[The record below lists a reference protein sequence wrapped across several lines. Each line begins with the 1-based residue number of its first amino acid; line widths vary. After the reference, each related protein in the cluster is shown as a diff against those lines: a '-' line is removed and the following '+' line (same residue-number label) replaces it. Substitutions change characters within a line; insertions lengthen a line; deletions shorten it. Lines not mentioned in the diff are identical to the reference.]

1 MSSFTKRSERAGQWV
16 RQGVGETS
24 YKAFIPT
31 PLPPVPPIMVDLAL
45 QRRLEAAG
53 LALGRLDGIGRLLPG
68 PEELLYSYIR
78 KEAVLS
84 SQIEGT
90 QSSIA
95 DLLLHENQALPGVVL
110 EDVQEVSNYIGALS
124 YGIDRLSTLPLSLR
138 LIRESHERLVHGT
151 RGDKKAPGEFR
162 RSQNWIGGSKP
173 SDAMFVPPPPHELQ
187 DILSAFEK
195 FLHSTEYPVL
205 IKVGLAHAQFET
217 IHPFLDGNGRV
228 GRMLIAL
235 MLVAEGVLERPWLY
249 VSLHFKKNRD
259 KYYLLLQEVRT
270 QGNWEEWLVFFL
282 EGVTTIADQAT
293 EKIRALMVLFERDRK
308 VVEQSRKGS
317 IYQSVAVQ
325 SNLTVYDYL
334 KKRIAIRIPE
344 TAEACGTTKPTV
356 KRAIEDLQQLGIV
369 AEITGKP
376 RNKVYIYS
384 EYLEI
389 LNQDDEISR
398 LSDDY
403 NNHFESDVDA

>member
-1 MSSFTKRSERAGQWV
+1 VSSFTKRSERSGQWV
-16 RQGVGETS
+16 RQGIGETS
-24 YKAFIPT
+24 YEAFIPV
-31 PLPPVPPIMVDLAL
+31 PLPPVPPIMVDSAL

-110 EDVQEVSNYIGALS
+110 EDVQEVSNYIAALS
-124 YGIDRLSTLPLSLR
+124 YGIERLSTLPVSLR

-195 FLHSTEYPVL
+195 FLHSQEYPVL

-249 VSLHFKKNRD
+249 VSLHFKKHRD
-259 KYYLLLQEVRT
+259 KYYFLLQEVRT
-270 QGNWEEWLVFFL
+270 QGNWEEWLLFFL

-293 EKIRALMVLFERDRK
+293 DKIRALMVIFERDRK

-325 SNLTVYDYL
+325 SNLTIYDYL
-334 KKRIAIRIPE
+334 KKKIAIRIPE
-344 TAEACGTTKPTV
+344 TAEACRTTKPTV

-369 AEITGKP
+369 TEITGKP

-389 LNQDDEISR
+389 LNQDDE
-398 LSDDY
+398 
-403 NNHFESDVDA
+403 

>member
-1 MSSFTKRSERAGQWV
+1 MSSFTKRSERAGRWV
-16 RQGVGETS
+16 QQGSGETS
-24 YKAFIPT
+24 YEAFIPA
-31 PLPPVPPIMVDLAL
+31 PLPPVPAIKVDSVL

-53 LALGRLDGIGRLLPG
+53 LALGRLDGIGRILPG

-138 LIRESHERLVHGT
+138 LIRESHELLVRGT
-151 RGDKKAPGEFR
+151 RGDQKDPGEFR

-173 SDAMFVPPPPHELQ
+173 SDAMFVPPPPHELL
-187 DILSAFEK
+187 DVLGAFEK
-195 FLHSTEYPVL
+195 FLHSGEYPVL
-205 IKVGLAHAQFET
+205 LKVGLAHAQFET
-217 IHPFLDGNGRV
+217 IHPFLDGNGRL

-235 MLVAEGVLERPWLY
+235 MLVSEGVLERPWLY
-249 VSLHFKKNRD
+249 VSLHFKKHRD
-259 KYYLLLQEVRT
+259 KYYRLLQEVRT
-270 QGNWEEWLVFFL
+270 QGNWEQWLVFFL
-282 EGVTTIADQAT
+282 EGVTTIANQAT
-293 EKIRALMVLFERDRK
+293 EKIRALMALFERDRK

-344 TAEACGTTKPTV
+344 TAEACATTKPTV

-369 AEITGKP
+369 TEATGKT
-376 RNKVYIYS
+376 RNKVYIYN
-384 EYLEI
+384 EYLDI
-389 LNQDDEISR
+389 LNQDDDTFKAQS
-398 LSDDY
+398 
-403 NNHFESDVDA
+403 

>member
-1 MSSFTKRSERAGQWV
+1 MPSFTKRSERAGRWV
-16 RQGVGETS
+16 RQGSDETS
-24 YKAFIPT
+24 YEAFIPA
-31 PLPPVPPIMVDLAL
+31 PLPPVPAITVDSAL

-95 DLLLHENQALPGVVL
+95 DLLLHENQAVPGVVL

-124 YGIDRLSTLPLSLR
+124 YGVDRLSTLPLSLR

-151 RGDKKAPGEFR
+151 RGDQKAPGEFR

-173 SDAMFVPPPPHELQ
+173 SDAMFVPPPPHELP

-195 FLHSTEYPVL
+195 FLHSAEYPIL
-205 IKVGLAHAQFET
+205 LKVGLAHAQFET

-249 VSLHFKKNRD
+249 VSLHFKQHRD
-259 KYYLLLQEVRT
+259 TYYRLLQEVRT
-270 QGNWEEWLVFFL
+270 QGNWEEWLIFFL
-282 EGVTTIADQAT
+282 KGVATVANQAT
-293 EKIRALMVLFERDRK
+293 EKIRALMALFERDRK

-334 KKRIAIRIPE
+334 KKKIAIRIPE

-369 AEITGKP
+369 TEATGKP
-376 RNKVYIYS
+376 RNKVYIYN
-384 EYLEI
+384 EYLAI
-389 LNQDDEISR
+389 LNQDDDTSE
-398 LSDDY
+398 LS
-403 NNHFESDVDA
+403 NKSSHA

>member
-16 RQGVGETS
+16 QQGNGEAS
-24 YKAFIPT
+24 YTAFIPA
-31 PLPPVPPIMVDLAL
+31 PLPPIPAITVDSRL
-45 QRRLEAAG
+45 QRQLEAAG
-53 LALGRLDGIGRLLPG
+53 LALGRLDGIGRILPG
-68 PEELLYSYIR
+68 PEELLYSYVR

-95 DLLLHENQALPGVVL
+95 DLLLHENRAVPGVVL
-110 EDVQEVSNYIGALS
+110 EDVQEVSNYISALNYS
-124 YGIDRLSTLPLSLR
+124 IERLSTLPLSLR
-138 LIRESHERLVHGT
+138 LLRESHEHLVRGT
-151 RGDKKAPGEFR
+151 RGNQKAPGEFR

-173 SDAMFVPPPPHELQ
+173 SDAIFVPPPPHELP

-195 FLHSTEYPVL
+195 FLHSTEYPILLKIGL
-205 IKVGLAHAQFET
+205 IHAQFET

-249 VSLHFKKNRD
+249 VSLHFKKHRNQ
-259 KYYLLLQEVRT
+259 YYCLLQEVRT
-270 QGNWEEWLVFFL
+270 QGNWEEWLIFFL
-282 EGVTTIADQAT
+282 EGVTAIANQAT
-293 EKIRALMVLFERDRK
+293 EKIRALMALFERDRK
-308 VVEQSRKGS
+308 VVEESRKGS

-334 KKRIAIRIPE
+334 KKKIAIRIPE
-344 TAEACGTTKPTV
+344 TAEVCGTTKPTV

-369 AEITGKP
+369 TEVTGKP
-376 RNKVYIYS
+376 RNKVYIYK
-384 EYLEI
+384 EYLDI
-389 LNQDDEISR
+389 LNQDD
-398 LSDDY
+398 DT
-403 NNHFESDVDA
+403 FEPNQ

>member
-1 MSSFTKRSERAGQWV
+1 MSSFTKKSERAGRWMY
-16 RQGVGETS
+16 QGTGEAS
-24 YKAFIPT
+24 YAAFIPA
-31 PLPPVPPIMVDLAL
+31 PLPPIPPILVDSAL

-95 DLLLHENQALPGVVL
+95 DLLLHENQAAPGVVL
-110 EDVQEVSNYIGALS
+110 EDVQEVSNYIGALN
-124 YGIDRLSTLPLSLR
+124 YGVERLSTLPLSLR
-138 LIRESHERLVHGT
+138 LIRESHERLVRGT

-173 SDAMFVPPPPHELQ
+173 SDAVFVPPPPHELPE
-187 DILSAFEK
+187 ILNAFEK

-205 IKVGLAHAQFET
+205 LKVGLAHAQFET

-228 GRMLIAL
+228 GRMLITL

-249 VSLHFKKNRD
+249 VSLHFKQHRA
-259 KYYLLLQEVRT
+259 KYYNLLQQVRT
-270 QGNWEEWLVFFL
+270 QGDWEEWLVFFL
-282 EGVTTIADQAT
+282 SGVTTIAHQAT
-293 EKIRALMVLFERDRK
+293 EKIRALLALFERDRK

-334 KKRIAIRIPE
+334 RKKIALRIPE
-344 TAEACGTTKPTV
+344 TAEAIGSTKPTV
-356 KRAIEDLQQLGIV
+356 KRAIDDLQQLGIV
-369 AEITGKP
+369 TEATGKT
-376 RNKVYIYS
+376 RNKVYIYK

-389 LNQDDEISR
+389 LNQDEDTSG
-398 LSDDY
+398 LSND
-403 NNHFESDVDA
+403 HKIG

>member
-16 RQGVGETS
+16 QQGNGEAS
-24 YKAFIPT
+24 YTAFIPA
-31 PLPPVPPIMVDLAL
+31 PLPPIPPITVDSKL
-45 QRRLEAAG
+45 QRQLEAAG
-53 LALGRLDGIGRLLPG
+53 LALGRLDGIGRILPG
-68 PEELLYSYIR
+68 PEELLYSYVR

-95 DLLLHENQALPGVVL
+95 DLLLHENRAVPGVVL
-110 EDVQEVSNYIGALS
+110 EDVQEVSNYISALNYS
-124 YGIDRLSTLPLSLR
+124 IERLSTLPLSLR
-138 LIRESHERLVHGT
+138 LLRESHGHLVRGT
-151 RGDKKAPGEFR
+151 RGDQKAPGEFR

-173 SDAMFVPPPPHELQ
+173 SDAIFVPPPPHELP

-205 IKVGLAHAQFET
+205 LKIGLIHAQFET

-249 VSLHFKKNRD
+249 VSLHFKKHRNQ
-259 KYYLLLQEVRT
+259 YYRLLQEIRT
-270 QGNWEEWLVFFL
+270 QGNWEEWLIFFL
-282 EGVTTIADQAT
+282 EGVTAIANQAT
-293 EKIRALMVLFERDRK
+293 EKIRALMALFERDRK
-308 VVEQSRKGS
+308 VVGESRKGS

-334 KKRIAIRIPE
+334 KKKIAIRIPE
-344 TAEACGTTKPTV
+344 TAEVCGTTKPTV

-369 AEITGKP
+369 TEVTGKP
-376 RNKVYIYS
+376 RNKVYIYK
-384 EYLEI
+384 EYLDI
-389 LNQDDEISR
+389 LNQDD
-398 LSDDY
+398 DT
-403 NNHFESDVDA
+403 FEPN

>member
-1 MSSFTKRSERAGQWV
+1 MPSFTKGTQGSERAGRWV
-16 RQGVGETS
+16 QQSSGETS
-24 YKAFIPT
+24 YHAFIPA
-31 PLPPVPPIMVDLAL
+31 PLPPAPAITVDLAL

-90 QSSIA
+90 QSSLA
-95 DLLLHENQALPGVVL
+95 DLLLHENQAIPGVVL
-110 EDVQEVSNYIGALS
+110 ADVQEVSNYIGALS

-138 LIRESHERLVHGT
+138 LIRELHQWLVSGT
-151 RGDKKAPGEFR
+151 RGEQKAPGEFR

-173 SDAMFVPPPPHELQ
+173 NDAMFVPPPPHELP
-187 DILSAFEK
+187 DILGAFEK
-195 FLHSTEYPVL
+195 FLHSMEYPVL
-205 IKVGLAHAQFET
+205 LKIGLAHAQFET

-249 VSLHFKKNRD
+249 VSLYFKQHRD
-259 KYYLLLQEVRT
+259 EYYRLLQEIRT

-282 EGVTTIADQAT
+282 EGVTTIANQAT
-293 EKIRALMVLFERDRK
+293 EKIRALMILFERDRK

-317 IYQSVAVQ
+317 IYQAVAVQ

-334 KKRIAIRIPE
+334 KKKIAIRIPE

-369 AEITGKP
+369 TEATGKS
-376 RNKVYIYS
+376 RNKVYIYK
-384 EYLEI
+384 EYLDI
-389 LNQDDEISR
+389 LNQDDDIYKR
-398 LSDDY
+398 SD
-403 NNHFESDVDA
+403 E

>member
-1 MSSFTKRSERAGQWV
+1 
-16 RQGVGETS
+16 
-24 YKAFIPT
+24 
-31 PLPPVPPIMVDLAL
+31 
-45 QRRLEAAG
+45 
-53 LALGRLDGIGRLLPG
+53 
-68 PEELLYSYIR
+68 
-78 KEAVLS
+78 VLS

-95 DLLLHENQALPGVVL
+95 DLLLHENQASPGVVL

-195 FLHSTEYPVL
+195 FLHSQEYPVL
-205 IKVGLAHAQFET
+205 LKVGLAHAQFET

-249 VSLHFKKNRD
+249 VSLHFKKHRE
-259 KYYLLLQEVRT
+259 KYYHLLQEVRT

-293 EKIRALMVLFERDRK
+293 EKIRALMALFERDRK

-317 IYQSVAVQ
+317 IYQSVALQ

-389 LNQDDEISR
+389 LNQDDEASA
-398 LSDDY
+398 L
-403 NNHFESDVDA
+403 

>member
-1 MSSFTKRSERAGQWV
+1 MSSFTKESDRGGRWV
-16 RQGVGETS
+16 QQGSGKTS
-24 YKAFIPT
+24 YKAFIPA
-31 PLPPVPPIMVDLAL
+31 PLPPIPPIVVNSAL
-45 QRRLEAAG
+45 QRQLEAAG

-68 PEELLYSYIR
+68 PEELLYSYVR

-95 DLLLHENQALPGVVL
+95 DLLLHENQSAPGVLL

-124 YGIDRLSTLPLSLR
+124 YGIERLSTLPISLR
-138 LIRESHERLVHGT
+138 LIRESHERLVQGT

-173 SDAMFVPPPPHELQ
+173 SDAMFVPPPPHELPE
-187 DILSAFEK
+187 ILNAFEK
-195 FLHSTEYPVL
+195 FLHSTEYPLL

-249 VSLHFKKNRD
+249 VSLYFKQHRAE
-259 KYYLLLQEVRT
+259 YYQLLQQVRT
-270 QGNWEEWLVFFL
+270 HGNWEEWLIFFL
-282 EGVTTIADQAT
+282 EGVTTIANKAT
-293 EKIRALMVLFERDRK
+293 EKIRALLKLFEEDRK

-317 IYQSVAVQ
+317 IYQSVALQ

-334 KKRIAIRIPE
+334 KKKIAIRIPE
-344 TAEACGTTKPTV
+344 TAKACGITKPTAN
-356 KRAIEDLQQLGIV
+356 RAIKDLLQLGI
-369 AEITGKP
+369 ITEVTGNT
-376 RNKVYIYS
+376 RNKIYIYE
-384 EYLEI
+384 EYLNI
-389 LNQDDEISR
+389 LNQD
-398 LSDDY
+398 
-403 NNHFESDVDA
+403 

>member
-1 MSSFTKRSERAGQWV
+1 M
-16 RQGVGETS
+16 
-24 YKAFIPT
+24 
-31 PLPPVPPIMVDLAL
+31 PPNPPIQVDSLL

-68 PEELLYSYIR
+68 PEELLYSYVR

-95 DLLLHENQALPGVVL
+95 DLLLHENQAVPGVVL

-138 LIRESHERLVHGT
+138 LIRECHERLVHGT
-151 RGDKKAPGEFR
+151 RGNQKAPIQFR
-162 RSQNWIGGSKP
+162 RSQNWIGGSKL
-173 SDAMFVPPPPHELQ
+173 SDALFVPPPPQELPE
-187 DILSAFEK
+187 ILSAFEK

-205 IKVGLAHAQFET
+205 LKVGLAHAQFET

-249 VSLHFKKNRD
+249 VSLYFKQHQSE
-259 KYYLLLQEVRT
+259 YYRLIQQVRT
-270 QGNWEEWLVFFL
+270 QGNWEDWLVFFL
-282 EGVTTIADQAT
+282 EGVTTVAHQAT
-293 EKIRALMVLFERDRK
+293 EKIRALIALFERDRQ

-334 KKRIAIRIPE
+334 KKKIAIRIPE

-356 KRAIEDLQQLGIV
+356 KRAINDLQQLGIV
-369 AEITGKP
+369 NEVTGKP

-384 EYLEI
+384 EYLDI
-389 LNQDDEISR
+389 LNQDI
-398 LSDDY
+398 
-403 NNHFESDVDA
+403 DVSKL

>member
-1 MSSFTKRSERAGQWV
+1 MPSFTKKSERAGQWV
-16 RQGVGETS
+16 RQGSGETS
-24 YKAFIPT
+24 YEAFIPA
-31 PLPPVPPIMVDLAL
+31 PLPPDPAIMVDSAL

-53 LALGRLDGIGRLLPG
+53 FALGRLDGIGRLLPG

-95 DLLLHENQALPGVVL
+95 DLLLHENQAVPGVVL

-124 YGIDRLSTLPLSLR
+124 YGIERLSTLPLSLR
-138 LIRESHERLVHGT
+138 LIRESHERLVRGT
-151 RGDKKAPGEFR
+151 RGDRKAPGEFR

-173 SDAMFVPPPPHELQ
+173 SDAMFVPPPPHELP

-195 FLHSTEYPVL
+195 FLHSAEYPVL
-205 IKVGLAHAQFET
+205 LKVGLAHGQFET

-235 MLVAEGVLERPWLY
+235 MLVEEGVLERPWLY
-249 VSLHFKKNRD
+249 VSLHFKKHRD
-259 KYYLLLQEVRT
+259 KYYRLLQEVRT
-270 QGNWEEWLVFFL
+270 QGNWEEWLIFFL
-282 EGVTTIADQAT
+282 EGVTTIANQAT
-293 EKIRALMVLFERDRK
+293 EKIRALMALFERDRK

-334 KKRIAIRIPE
+334 KKKIAIRIPE
-344 TAEACGTTKPTV
+344 TADACGTTKPTV

-369 AEITGKP
+369 TEVTGKP
-376 RNKVYIYS
+376 RNKVYLYQ
-384 EYLEI
+384 EYLDI
-389 LNQDDEISR
+389 LNQDDGTSELPNKS
-398 LSDDY
+398 S
-403 NNHFESDVDA
+403 NS

>member
-1 MSSFTKRSERAGQWV
+1 MSSFTKGSERTGWWV
-16 RQGVGETS
+16 DQGSGETS
-24 YKAFIPT
+24 YAAFIPA
-31 PLPPVPPIMVDLAL
+31 PLPPNPPIQVDSLL

-68 PEELLYSYIR
+68 PEELMYSYVR

-95 DLLLHENQALPGVVL
+95 DLLLHENQAVPGVVL

-138 LIRESHERLVHGT
+138 LIRECHARLVHGT
-151 RGDKKAPGEFR
+151 RGNQKAPGEFR

-173 SDAMFVPPPPHELQ
+173 SDALFVPPPPQELPE
-187 DILSAFEK
+187 ILSAFEK

-205 IKVGLAHAQFET
+205 LKVGLAHAQFET

-249 VSLHFKKNRD
+249 VSLYFKQHQSE
-259 KYYLLLQEVRT
+259 YYRLLQQVRT
-270 QGNWEEWLVFFL
+270 QGNWEDWLVFFL
-282 EGVTTIADQAT
+282 EGVTTVAHQAT
-293 EKIRALMVLFERDRK
+293 EKIRALIALFERDRQ

-334 KKRIAIRIPE
+334 KKKIAIRIPE

-356 KRAIEDLQQLGIV
+356 KRAINDLQQLGIV
-369 AEITGKP
+369 NEVTGKP

-384 EYLEI
+384 EYLDI
-389 LNQDDEISR
+389 LNQDI
-398 LSDDY
+398 
-403 NNHFESDVDA
+403 DVSKL

>member
-1 MSSFTKRSERAGQWV
+1 MSSFTKGSERTGWWV
-16 RQGVGETS
+16 DQGSGETS
-24 YKAFIPT
+24 YAAFIPA
-31 PLPPVPPIMVDLAL
+31 PLPPNPPIQVNSLL

-68 PEELLYSYIR
+68 PQELLYSYVR

-95 DLLLHENQALPGVVL
+95 DLLLHENQAVPGVVL

-124 YGIDRLSTLPLSLR
+124 YGINRLSTLPLSLR
-138 LIRESHERLVHGT
+138 LIRECHERLVHGT
-151 RGDKKAPGEFR
+151 RGNQKAPIQFR

-173 SDAMFVPPPPHELQ
+173 SDALFVPPPPQELPE
-187 DILSAFEK
+187 ILSAFEK

-205 IKVGLAHAQFET
+205 LKVGLAHAQFET
-217 IHPFLDGNGRV
+217 LHPFLDGNGRV

-235 MLVAEGVLERPWLY
+235 MLVAEGILERPWLY
-249 VSLHFKKNRD
+249 VSLYFKQHQSE
-259 KYYLLLQEVRT
+259 YYRLLQQVRT
-270 QGNWEEWLVFFL
+270 QGNWEDWLVFFL
-282 EGVTTIADQAT
+282 EGVTTVADQAT
-293 EKIRALMVLFERDRK
+293 EKIRALIALFERDRQ

-334 KKRIAIRIPE
+334 KKKIAIRIPE

-356 KRAIEDLQQLGIV
+356 KRAINDLQQLGIV
-369 AEITGKP
+369 NEVTGKP

-384 EYLEI
+384 EYLDI
-389 LNQDDEISR
+389 LNQDI
-398 LSDDY
+398 
-403 NNHFESDVDA
+403 DVSKL

>member
-1 MSSFTKRSERAGQWV
+1 MSSFTKKSERAGCWEHQSI
-16 RQGVGETS
+16 GEAS
-24 YKAFIPT
+24 YAAFIPA
-31 PLPPVPPIMVDLAL
+31 PLPPIPPIQVDSAL
-45 QRRLEAAG
+45 QRQLEAAG

-68 PEELLYSYIR
+68 PEELLYSYVR

-95 DLLLHENQALPGVVL
+95 DLLLHENQAVPGVVL

-151 RGDKKAPGEFR
+151 RGDQKAPGEFR

-173 SDAMFVPPPPHELQ
+173 SDAMFVPPPPHELPE
-187 DILSAFEK
+187 ILSAFEK
-195 FLHSTEYPVL
+195 FLHSTEYPIL
-205 IKVGLAHAQFET
+205 LKVGLAHAQFET

-235 MLVAEGVLERPWLY
+235 MLVAEGILERPWLY
-249 VSLHFKKNRD
+249 VSLHFKQRRTE
-259 KYYLLLQEVRT
+259 YYHLLQQVRT
-270 QGNWEEWLVFFL
+270 QGNWEEWLTFFL
-282 EGVTTIADQAT
+282 EGVTTVAHQAT
-293 EKIRALMVLFERDRK
+293 EKIRALIALFERDRK
-308 VVEQSRKGS
+308 IVEQSRKGS

-334 KKRIAIRIPE
+334 KKKIAIRIPE

-356 KRAIEDLQQLGIV
+356 KRAINDLQQLGIV
-369 AEITGKP
+369 TEVTGKP
-376 RNKVYIYS
+376 RNRIYIYN
-384 EYLEI
+384 EYLSI
-389 LNQDDEISR
+389 LNQDDEISAR
-398 LSDDY
+398 
-403 NNHFESDVDA
+403 

>member
-1 MSSFTKRSERAGQWV
+1 MIYFTKNFTSMSSFTKGSERTGWWV
-16 RQGVGETS
+16 DQGSGETS
-24 YKAFIPT
+24 YAAFIPA
-31 PLPPVPPIMVDLAL
+31 PLPPNPPIQVNSLL

-68 PEELLYSYIR
+68 PQELLYSYVR

-95 DLLLHENQALPGVVL
+95 DLLLHENQAVPGVVL

-124 YGIDRLSTLPLSLR
+124 YGINRLSTLPLSLR
-138 LIRESHERLVHGT
+138 LIRECHERLVHGT
-151 RGDKKAPGEFR
+151 RGNQKAPIQFR

-173 SDAMFVPPPPHELQ
+173 SDALFVPPPPQELPE
-187 DILSAFEK
+187 ILSAFEK

-205 IKVGLAHAQFET
+205 LKVGLAHAQFET
-217 IHPFLDGNGRV
+217 LHPFLDGNGRV

-235 MLVAEGVLERPWLY
+235 MLVAEGILERPWLY
-249 VSLHFKKNRD
+249 VSLYFKQHQSE
-259 KYYLLLQEVRT
+259 YYRLLQQVRT
-270 QGNWEEWLVFFL
+270 QGNWEDWLVFFL
-282 EGVTTIADQAT
+282 EGVTTVADQAT
-293 EKIRALMVLFERDRK
+293 EKIRALIALFERDRQ

-334 KKRIAIRIPE
+334 KKKIAIRIPE

-356 KRAIEDLQQLGIV
+356 KRAINDLQQLGIV
-369 AEITGKP
+369 NEVTGKP

-384 EYLEI
+384 EYLDI
-389 LNQDDEISR
+389 LNQDI
-398 LSDDY
+398 
-403 NNHFESDVDA
+403 DVSKL

>member
-1 MSSFTKRSERAGQWV
+1 V
-16 RQGVGETS
+16 RQGIGETS
-24 YKAFIPT
+24 YEAFIPM
-31 PLPPVPPIMVDLAL
+31 PLPPVPPVMVGSAL

-95 DLLLHENQALPGVVL
+95 DLLLHENQASPGVVL

-151 RGDKKAPGEFR
+151 RGDKKSPGEFR

-173 SDAMFVPPPPHELQ
+173 NDAMFVPPPPHELQ
-187 DILSAFEK
+187 EILSAFEK
-195 FLHSTEYPVL
+195 FLHSTEYPIL
-205 IKVGLAHAQFET
+205 LKVGLAHAQFET

-249 VSLHFKKNRD
+249 VSLHFKKHRD
-259 KYYLLLQEVRT
+259 KYYHLLQEVRT

-293 EKIRALMVLFERDRK
+293 EKIRALMALFERDRK
-308 VVEQSRKGS
+308 VVEQSLKGS
-317 IYQSVAVQ
+317 IYQSVALQ

-384 EYLEI
+384 EYLET
-389 LNQDDEISR
+389 LNQDDEIPV
-398 LSDDY
+398 LSNDY
-403 NNHFESDVDA
+403 KDHFESNVDA

>member
-24 YKAFIPT
+24 YEAFIPM
-31 PLPPVPPIMVDLAL
+31 PLPPVPPITVDSAL
-45 QRRLEAAG
+45 QRQLEAAG

-95 DLLLHENQALPGVVL
+95 DLLLHENQASPGVVL

-138 LIRESHERLVHGT
+138 LIRESHERLVYGT
-151 RGDKKAPGEFR
+151 RGNEKAPGEFR

-195 FLHSTEYPVL
+195 FLHSTEYPIL
-205 IKVGLAHAQFET
+205 LKVGLAHAQFET

-249 VSLHFKKNRD
+249 VSLYFKKHRD
-259 KYYLLLQEVRT
+259 KYYHLLQEVRT

-308 VVEQSRKGS
+308 IVEQSRKGS

-356 KRAIEDLQQLGIV
+356 KRAVEDLQQLGIV
-369 AEITGKP
+369 AEVTGKP
-376 RNKVYIYS
+376 RNKVYVYS
-384 EYLEI
+384 EYLDI
-389 LNQDDEISR
+389 LNQDDG
-398 LSDDY
+398 L
-403 NNHFESDVDA
+403 